1 MTVEELIAEE
11 LDKSGPVDLAGL
23 PLEVELDK
31 KGSYSIS
38 GPLPRAPRSDESS
51 DDLQVTPA

>member
-11 LDKSGPVDLAGL
+11 LDKSGPLDLAGL

-38 GPLPRAPRSDESS
+38 GPLPRAPRGDDADE
-51 DDLQVTPA
+51 DVQATPG

>member
-11 LDKSGPVDLAGL
+11 LDNSGSMDLAGL

-38 GPLPRAPRSDESS
+38 GKLPRAPRDG
-51 DDLQVTPA
+51 DDSPVPTD

>member
-1 MTVEELIAEE
+1 MTIEELIADE
-11 LDKSGPVDLAGL
+11 LDKSGPLDLAGL

-38 GPLPRAPRSDESS
+38 GPLPKVPRSDET
-51 DDLQVTPA
+51 DDLQVTPD

>member
-11 LDKSGPVDLAGL
+11 LDNSGSTDLAGL
-23 PLEVELDK
+23 PLQVELDK

-38 GPLPRAPRSDESS
+38 GKLPKVPRDDE
-51 DDLQVTPA
+51 DLLVVTD